1 MGSIWYFS
9 NHSIYDGIYDGAKR
23 LDRMQLRSQT
33 SDLWT
38 DAATVV
44 RAVREENESE
54 EKESVERRARCQGPQ
69 KGRKI
74 ARDCVVP
81 CFECF
86 VAPEVDA

>member
-1 MGSIWYFS
+1 MAALPQY
-9 NHSIYDGIYDGAKR
+9 HSIYGRRKF
-23 LDRMQLRSQT
+23 RSHT

-54 EKESVERRARCQGPQ
+54 EKESVERRAMCQGPQ

-81 CFECF
+81 CFFECF